1 MEFRYGNY
9 PTMIT
14 PYKADGTV
22 DYDMVEKYV
31 EWYAQ
36 NGCDGIFAICQSSE
50 IFYLTL
56 EEKVK
61 INSLV
66 YKKAKEIEKR
76 TGEKFTIVSSGHTSD
91 SIEEQIVELNA
102 VIKSGTDALI
112 LITNRL
118 AKEDEDD
125 EVWIKNAETVLK
137 SLPEGVCLGLYECPY
152 PYKRLV
158 TKKGLEWCVS
168 TGRFYFMKD
177 TCCDAKKI
185 ENRLQ
190 ILKGSSFALLNAN
203 CQTLLAS
210 IRAGGKGY
218 CGIMSNFHPRLYGWL
233 CANPYHEKAE
243 LVQSVLAML
252 GFTEVGLPYPLTA
265 KYSMTLCGNTTENIA
280 RNRPSSALTDYARDN
295 IKQMKLLTDTLEKEL
310 GLR

>member
-50 IFYLTL
+50 IFQLTL

-66 YKKAKEIEKR
+66 SKKAKEIEKR

-125 EVWIKNAETVLK
+125 DVWIKNAETVLK
-137 SLPEGVCLGLYECPY
+137 SMPEGVCL
-152 PYKRLV
+152 
-158 TKKGLEWCVS
+158 
-168 TGRFYFMKD
+168 
-177 TCCDAKKI
+177 
-185 ENRLQ
+185 
-190 ILKGSSFALLNAN
+190 
-203 CQTLLAS
+203 
-210 IRAGGKGY
+210 
-218 CGIMSNFHPRLYGWL
+218 
-233 CANPYHEKAE
+233 
-243 LVQSVLAML
+243 
-252 GFTEVGLPYPLTA
+252 
-265 KYSMTLCGNTTENIA
+265 
-280 RNRPSSALTDYARDN
+280 
-295 IKQMKLLTDTLEKEL
+295 
-310 GLR
+310 